1 MNNFEIFKTISIG
14 KVTKDQL
21 LRQLIEAGIQINEY
35 AKILFEHQRFSPIN
49 KPEKV
54 QADPTLFTGIR
65 DILDQLNERPR
76 KVLDWDCPKNAFKKL
91 VGALET

>member
-1 MNNFEIFKTISIG
+1 MGWKKETMCSIA
-14 KVTKDQL
+14 TS
-21 LRQLIEAGIQINEY
+21 RQVNPKL
-35 AKILFEHQRFSPIN
+35 KW
-49 KPEKV
+49 V
-54 QADPTLFTGIR
+54 ADPTLFTGIR